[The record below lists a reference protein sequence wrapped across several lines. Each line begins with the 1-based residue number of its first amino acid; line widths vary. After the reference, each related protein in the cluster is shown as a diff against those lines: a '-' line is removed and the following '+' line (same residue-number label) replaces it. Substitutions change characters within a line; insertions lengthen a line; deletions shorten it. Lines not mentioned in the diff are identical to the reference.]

1 MKTVKALGIKAPN
14 SSILAE
20 NIIKNNADD
29 GFMFILSPGSEK
41 GFEQV
46 AKKYGFEFEV
56 ETLENEAVEKLE
68 NFSGCQKSEEFLSTV
83 EKLENFSGD
92 QTKGLIVV
100 VRMTRLQV
108 EELDVTGET
117 CPGPIILVGDKLGSM
132 AMGDRIKVKSKSS
145 EALED
150 IAISVPEMSGKVIE
164 KGSDNNKSYII
175 LEKVEK
181 SASTSGAAVISRDK
195 VLVAQSNGIGNA
207 ERAYATFIFS
217 KAALSM
223 GKKVTIFLLMDGV
236 SIAKKSNAEKVKHP
250 AFDRLDK
257 FMTEVIEAGAKVY
270 VCELS
275 AEFRGMK
282 QDDLVNGTSLAGAAT
297 YITLLSDPTY
307 AIVNF

>member
-14 SSILAE
+14 SAILAE
-20 NIIKNNADD
+20 NIIKNGADD
-29 GFMFILSPGSEK
+29 GLILTLSPGSEE
-41 GFEQV
+41 G
-46 AKKYGFEFEV
+46 
-56 ETLENEAVEKLE
+56 LENVAEKYSFAFEIESL
-68 NFSGCQKSEEFLSTV
+68 KD
-83 EKLENFSGD
+83 K
-92 QTKGLIVV
+92 VV
-100 VRMTRLQV
+100 VRMTKSQA

-117 CPGPIILVGDKLGSM
+117 CPGPIILVGDKLNSM
-132 AMGDRIKVKSKSS
+132 ATGERLKVKSKSS
-145 EALED
+145 EAIED
-150 IAISVPEMSGKVIE
+150 IAISIPEMSGKVVE
-164 KGSDNNKSYII
+164 KSTDGNKSYIL

-181 SASTSGAAVISRDK
+181 AVSTSAAVANRDK

-217 KAALSM
+217 KAAASM

-236 SIAKKSNAEKVKHP
+236 SIAKKGNAEKVKHP

-257 FMTEVIEAGAKVY
+257 LMIKVIEMGAKVY

-282 QDDLVNGTSLAGAAT
+282 QEDLVNGTNLAGAAT

-307 AIVNF
+307 AVVNF

>member
-14 SSILAE
+14 ASILAE
-20 NIIKNNADD
+20 NIIKNGADD
-29 GFMFILSPGSEK
+29 GLILTLSPGSEK
-41 GFEQV
+41 GLEEV
-46 AKKYGFEFEV
+46 AKKYGFAFEV
-56 ETLENEAVEKLE
+56 ENSDK
-68 NFSGCQKSEEFLSTV
+68 Q
-83 EKLENFSGD
+83 
-92 QTKGLIVV
+92 VV
-100 VRMTRLQV
+100 IRMTRSQA

-117 CPGPIILVGDKLGSM
+117 CPGPIILVGDKLNSM
-132 AMGDRIKVKSKSS
+132 ATGDRIKVKSKSG

-150 IAISVPEMSGKVIE
+150 IAISVPEMGGKVIK
-164 KGSDNNKSYII
+164 KGIDDSKNYIV

-181 SASTSGAAVISRDK
+181 SASTSGAAVNRDK

-223 GKKVTIFLLMDGV
+223 GKEVTIFLLMDGV
-236 SIAKKSNAEKVKHP
+236 SIAKKGNAEKVKHP

-257 FMTEVIEAGAKVY
+257 LMTEIIEKGAKIY

-282 QDDLVNGTSLAGAAT
+282 QKDLVNGTSLAGAAT

-307 AIVNF
+307 AVVNF

>member
-14 SSILAE
+14 SAILAE
-20 NIIKNNADD
+20 NIIKNGADD
-29 GFMFILSPGSEK
+29 GLILTLSPGSEE
-41 GFEQV
+41 G
-46 AKKYGFEFEV
+46 
-56 ETLENEAVEKLE
+56 LENVAEKYSFAFEIE
-68 NFSGCQKSEEFLSTV
+68 NLKD
-83 EKLENFSGD
+83 K
-92 QTKGLIVV
+92 VV
-100 VRMTRLQV
+100 VRMTKSQA

-117 CPGPIILVGDKLGSM
+117 CPGPIILVGDKLNSM
-132 AMGDRIKVKSKSS
+132 ATGERLKVKSKSS
-145 EALED
+145 EAIED
-150 IAISVPEMSGKVIE
+150 IAISIPEMSGKVVE
-164 KGSDNNKSYII
+164 KGRDDNKSYIL

-181 SASTSGAAVISRDK
+181 SASASAAVANRDK

-217 KAALSM
+217 KAAASM

-236 SIAKKSNAEKVKHP
+236 SIAKKGNAEKVKHP

-257 FMTEVIEAGAKVY
+257 LMIEVIEMGAKVY

-282 QDDLVNGTSLAGAAT
+282 QEDLVNGTNLAGAAT

-307 AIVNF
+307 AVVNF